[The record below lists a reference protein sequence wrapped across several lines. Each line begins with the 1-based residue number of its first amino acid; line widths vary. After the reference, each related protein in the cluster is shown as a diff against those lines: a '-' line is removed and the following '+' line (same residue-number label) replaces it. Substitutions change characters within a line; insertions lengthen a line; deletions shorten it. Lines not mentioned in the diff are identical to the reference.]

1 MIIATISDN
10 NNIFAEG
17 LKVILETSFE
27 CYSIQVNIVRDHN
40 GLDVLAFYIPDGKGN
55 VKFSSDALKIVN
67 SSEYVSDTFQE
78 NNNYIYRDDK
88 VNTIICKS
96 NVVLGF
102 LFFRVITGSVSYQK
116 KNLNPLSVVENRVIS
131 LMSEGYSMIQIAKA
145 LNKSVKTV
153 SFQKRSVMNKLN
165 ITNNADLY
173 TWIYHEFNV
182 LGR

>member
-67 SSEYVSDTFQE
+67 SSEYVSDAFQG

-116 KNLNPLSVVENRVIS
+116 KKP
-131 LMSEGYSMIQIAKA
+131 
-145 LNKSVKTV
+145 KSPVC
-153 SFQKRSVMNKLN
+153 SR
-165 ITNNADLY
+165 
-173 TWIYHEFNV
+173 E
-182 LGR
+182 